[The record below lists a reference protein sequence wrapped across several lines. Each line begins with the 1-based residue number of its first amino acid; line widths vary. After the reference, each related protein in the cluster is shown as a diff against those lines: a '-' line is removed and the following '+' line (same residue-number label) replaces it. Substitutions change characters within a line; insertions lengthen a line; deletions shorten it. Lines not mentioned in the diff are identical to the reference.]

1 MIENIIIFL
10 ILFILMNAILSYKD
24 GFSQTTEDQRNCSI
38 FGCPS
43 ERANE
48 NRIELLE
55 TDIVNNK
62 TNDKQVENKTVIE
75 NKVDNYTFVGKLVN
89 EEYRLEYLLYEKPYD
104 KDNKLDEK
112 IYYYKLVKVIDGK
125 YKTYYEI
132 PPRNKIQK
140 GEFIWI
146 TYGNINLGPLLL
158 R

>member
-1 MIENIIIFL
+1 MIEKIIIFL
-10 ILFILMNAILSYKD
+10 VICILISIVLNYKD
-24 GFSQTTEDQRNCSI
+24 SFTQYTEDQRNCSI

-48 NRIELLE
+48 NRIELMDTIQTNSSQDLE
-55 TDIVNNK
+55 IDNK
-62 TNDKQVENKTVIE
+62 KIEKTVDKYSYIG
-75 NKVDNYTFVGKLVN
+75 KVFND
-89 EEYRLEYLLYEKPYD
+89 EYRLEYLLYEKEYD
-104 KDNKLDEK
+104 KDTKLEDK
-112 IYYYKLVKVIDGK
+112 IYYYKLVKLIDGK

-146 TYGNINLGPLLL
+146 TYGNVNLGPLML